1 MLLERIIPYHTIP
14 YHIPLL
20 PRDII
25 EIHSRKPAFGL
36 FSSCLVSSKSQPCC
50 CNAQC
55 RLVLK
60 CEKLL
65 GSNCSVMDLVTD
77 YWVNNFATSSPVL
90 SDEQAPAGSR
100 DSSRDPGLF
109 WIPIPIP
116 ENFFQNRDWDQN
128 RDLSSSTN
136 LLNNYH
142 FSKRSGNFM
151 VIFSVFW

>member
-116 ENFFQNRDWDQN
+116 IKTWIGIKTGICLPLQICSKMFIFQ
-128 RDLSSSTN
+128 
-136 LLNNYH
+136 
-142 FSKRSGNFM
+142 KRSL
-151 VIFSVFW
+151 W